1 MIKKVNKMYQN
12 ISKYNTYQKNRMSAW
27 FYTILSHSGALRLTV
42 VLVRVAVML
51 VRVAVV
57 LVRVL
62 AYWSVY
68 LPC

>member
-1 MIKKVNKMYQN
+1 MYQN
-12 ISKYNTYQKNRMSAW
+12 ISKYNNYQKNSRLSAW

-42 VLVRVAVML
+42 VLVRVAVVL